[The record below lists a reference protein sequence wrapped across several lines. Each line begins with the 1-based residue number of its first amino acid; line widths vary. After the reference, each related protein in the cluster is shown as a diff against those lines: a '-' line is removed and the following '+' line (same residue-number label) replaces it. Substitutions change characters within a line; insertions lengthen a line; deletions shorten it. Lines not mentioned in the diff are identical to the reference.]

1 MRPTVLYFF
10 VCCCT
15 GLLLWQCGPS
25 DGSGVRLELDA
36 PPLERLSAY
45 RFFTGDLKHLRPN
58 KGVLPYDLNTPL
70 FSDYAEKSRF
80 IWMPEG
86 VSARYD
92 TLEVFEFPVGTVL
105 IKNFFYFNDRRAPE
119 KGRRILETRLL
130 VNRASGWEALTYIW
144 NDEQTEAVLNLVGDV
159 KTVGWINETG
169 AAVQV
174 KYIIPNRN
182 QCKGCHDRDGKIA
195 PIGPK
200 AGNLN
205 KPFHYPTGTAS
216 QLEHWAASGYLA
228 GFDPAGPTPVIPQ
241 WDKPE
246 SGTLHDR
253 AMAYLDI
260 NCGHCH
266 NPHGPANTS
275 GLNLTFNEKPGA
287 RLGIFKAP
295 VSAGKGSGGRLY
307 SIVPGQPDASI
318 LPYRMESTD
327 PGAMMPELGRTTVHA
342 EGVELIRRWIEEM
355 AN

>member
-1 MRPTVLYFF
+1 MRQTVLAFLLLLS
-10 VCCCT
+10 T
-15 GLLLWQCGPS
+15 GLVLQQCRQ
-25 DGSGVRLELDA
+25 SGDQDVRPDIRTE
-36 PPLERLSAY
+36 PFEFLSEY
-45 RFFTGDLKHLRPN
+45 RFFTGDLKYLTPN

-80 IWMPEG
+80 VRMPEG

-92 TLEVFEFPVGTVL
+92 SLEVFEFPVGTVL
-105 IKNFFYFNDRRAPE
+105 IKNFFYYNDKRSPE

-130 VNRASGWEALTYIW
+130 INRESGWDAMTYIW
-144 NDEQTEAVLNLVGDV
+144 NDEQTEAVLDLVGDV
-159 KTVGWINETG
+159 KTVDWITGSG
-169 AAVQV
+169 AAMQV

-182 QCKGCHDRDGKIA
+182 QCKGCHDVDGKIA

-205 KPFHYPTGTAS
+205 KPYDYGGRMVN
-216 QLEHWAASGYLA
+216 QLDQWVETGYLT
-228 GFDPAGPTPVIPQ
+228 GFDSADQPPFLAQ
-241 WDKPE
+241 WDTPD
-246 SGTLHDR
+246 SGSLHDR
-253 AMAYLDI
+253 AMAYLDV

-275 GLNLTFNEKPGA
+275 GLNLTVNEKPGA
-287 RLGIFKAP
+287 GLGIFKAP

-318 LPYRMESTD
+318 LPFRMESTD
-327 PGAMMPELGRTTVHA
+327 PGAMMPELGRTTVHK

-355 AN
+355 D